1 MMRTLIALLPLLA
14 MLQSAV
20 AQQTPPED
28 FRAAQALLQERW
40 FEVSTANFRVFS
52 QLSRGDSERMAR
64 DLEQWREAA
73 ITVLG
78 LPASAV
84 RDPLTTHVYVFD
96 SEQALRAFT
105 DGQESAYYTSS
116 PRAAYLAMI
125 ESDAAMDLAQHH
137 LAHYLINNQPI
148 GMPRWYEE
156 GMAHYLSRLGIES
169 DMADLRA
176 LPSEDLSLA
185 IDLNDMLGLDALLY
199 DDSALSS
206 PRVIQVANFKAG
218 LFMHFLLH
226 AHEVEGFA
234 DRREQLRNYVA
245 LLQEGR
251 TERFAFD
258 QAFDAAPG
266 RLAGEY
272 LRFLQ
277 AVLAA
282 GDPQRTV
289 AALSALDDL
298 EAEQV
303 SEEVL
308 TLALG
313 ELTLHSG
320 RLAQAQFLFDSLVQE
335 QTSVGR
341 AYSGLADAI
350 RMQVFEGAE
359 SAPDLLA
366 TDLRSLY
373 LRALATQ
380 ENDSQLF
387 LDYGQYLDTELSE
400 CERSYTEAERREMEE
415 AMRDAFSTGL
425 SQQPDSAE
433 VNLSYARLFLLP
445 GKNWQEG
452 ESHQRKAFATLP
464 ADTYVMEQAIDYA
477 IAAGRFEE
485 ARGYVTRLARPMHF
499 WGVPEWVT
507 DLRTKLDSAEQ
518 GLLFEPCAATTP

>member
-1 MMRTLIALLPLLA
+1 MMRTLIVLIPLLA

-20 AQQTPPED
+20 AQQTPSEE

-40 FEVSTANFRVFS
+40 FELSTANFRVFS
-52 QLSRGDSERMAR
+52 QLSRGDSERVAR

-105 DGQESAYYTSS
+105 DGPESAYYTSS
-116 PRAAYLAMI
+116 PRAAYLAMT

-137 LAHYLINNQPI
+137 MAHYLINNQPV

-156 GMAHYLSRLGIES
+156 GMAHYLGRLDIES
-169 DMADLRA
+169 DMANLRV
-176 LPSEDLSLA
+176 LPSEDLDLA
-185 IDLNDMLGLDALLY
+185 INFNDMLGMEALLY

-234 DRREQLRNYVA
+234 DRREQLRNYVTF
-245 LLQEGR
+245 LQQGR

-258 QAFDAAPG
+258 QAFDVAPD
-266 RLAGEY
+266 RIAGEY
-272 LRFLQ
+272 LRYLQ

-282 GDPQRTV
+282 GDAERTV
-289 AALSALDDL
+289 VALSALDDL

-313 ELTLHSG
+313 ELTLHAG
-320 RLAQAQFLFDSLVQE
+320 RLAQAQSLFDSLAQA
-335 QTSVGR
+335 QTSIGR

-350 RMQVFEGAE
+350 RMQALDGSEP
-359 SAPDLLA
+359 APEPLA

-373 LRALATQ
+373 LRAMTTQ
-380 ENDSQLF
+380 ESDHQLH

-400 CERSYTEAERREMEE
+400 CERGYTEAERREMAE
-415 AMRDAFSTGL
+415 AMRGAFSAGL

-445 GKNWQEG
+445 GQAWREG
-452 ESHQRKAFATLP
+452 ETYQRKAFATLP

-499 WGVPEWVT
+499 WGIPEWVT
-507 DLRTKLDSAEQ
+507 DLRTKLNSAEQ
-518 GLLFEPCAATTP
+518 GLIFDPCASTTP